1 MDLISLRKLSL
12 TTFFHLRK
20 GSYTCICHAG
30 FVGDGVS
37 CMPEP
42 EKPTDLKITV
52 ISSTEASVSWT
63 AVDIS
68 KTKLIKVEYKRLGI
82 HGEDWEVINLQ
93 PNETRATLR
102 ELTPHA
108 NYLVRVGM
116 TVLLI

>member
-68 KTKLIKVEYKRLGI
+68 KTKLIKVEYKRFGI